1 MTVEDQLVAQ
11 EGLGLVVGRCLGRID
26 QHKSWKGRLVAEAA
40 RSYGGKVFATVTNA
54 SHAKKALSA
63 GADALIV
70 TGHEAAAHGGGV
82 GSAVLIPALVS

>member
-1 MTVEDQLVAQ
+1 MISII
-11 EGLGLVVGRCLGRID
+11 LGRGDCIA
-26 QHKSWKGRLVAEAA
+26 KGA
-40 RSYGGKVFATVTNA
+40 RSYRGKVFATVTNA
-54 SHAKKALSA
+54 SHTEKALSA

>member
-1 MTVEDQLVAQ
+1 MISIS
-11 EGLGLVVGRCLGRID
+11 LGRGDWI
-26 QHKSWKGRLVAEAA
+26 AEAA

-63 GADALIV
+63 GADELIV
-70 TGHEAAAHGGGV
+70 TGHEAAAHGRGV